1 MSSLDFDLDMQMD
14 NLEQEWRQGYEA
26 GVAARAAY
34 QSLAAGATTDAEL
47 LHSGAPAAGAR
58 RGVDGEHH
66 GENQDVSRAVC
77 WDRTKAERGETSA
90 RNK

>member
-34 QSLAAGATTDAEL
+34 QSLAASATTDAEL
-47 LHSGAPAAGAR
+47 LHLAR
-58 RGVDGEHH
+58 QRLERAEVLKANIMAKIRSLE
-66 GENQDVSRAVC
+66 SRLLGR
-77 WDRTKAERGETSA
+77 D
-90 RNK
+90 